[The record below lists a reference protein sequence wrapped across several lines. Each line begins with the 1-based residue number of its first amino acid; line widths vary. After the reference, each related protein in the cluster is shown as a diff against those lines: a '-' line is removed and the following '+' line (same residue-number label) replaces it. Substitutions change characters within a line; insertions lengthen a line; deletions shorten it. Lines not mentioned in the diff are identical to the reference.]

1 MARAPFIFGL
11 AGYSGS
17 GKTTL
22 AERLIAKAAGQGVR
36 IATIKHAHHR
46 FEADIEGKDSWRH
59 RKAGAQQT
67 LIASA
72 HRSALFTEML
82 LKKDLHYLIC
92 LPDWMKAI
100 GFWSK
105 ALNLSPLPKS
115 KSIMASLTTHLYIK
129 QMIIS
134 LPLFQMPR
142 QRAVICLVLSVMML
156 RQSLAIFTI
165 CQKRQADD
173 GTGNAL

>member
-22 AERLIAKAAGQGVR
+22 AEKLIAKAADAGVK

-72 HRSALFTEML
+72 HRSALFTE
-82 LKKDLHYLIC
+82 
-92 LPDWMKAI
+92 
-100 GFWSK
+100 
-105 ALNLSPLPKS
+105 N
-115 KSIMASLTTHLYIK
+115 
-129 QMIIS
+129 
-134 LPLFQMPR
+134 
-142 QRAVICLVLSVMML
+142 AVEKRPVLSDLLAKLDESDWVL
-156 RQSLAIFTI
+156 VEGFKFEPITKIEIYDSALGHAPLHQTDDNIIALISDGPLEGCDLPCFKRDDIEAIFSYLYELS
-165 CQKRQADD
+165 KEL
-173 GTGNAL
+173 G

>member
-1 MARAPFIFGL
+1 MNANPFIFGL

-22 AERLIAKAAGQGVR
+22 AEKLISKAAEKGIR

-72 HRSALFTEML
+72 HRSALFTENAIEKRPELSDL
-82 LKKDLHYLIC
+82 LARLDHCDWVLVEGFKFEPITKIEIYDDSLGHAPLHQTDENIIAVAS
-92 LPDWMKAI
+92 DE
-100 GFWSK
+100 
-105 ALNLSPLPKS
+105 PLEGCD
-115 KSIMASLTTHLYIK
+115 
-129 QMIIS
+129 
-134 LPLFQMPR
+134 LPLFKR
-142 QRAVICLVLSVMML
+142 DDIEG
-156 RQSLAIFTI
+156 IFTYLNNFSKEAG
-165 CQKRQADD
+165 Q
-173 GTGNAL
+173 

>member
-1 MARAPFIFGL
+1 MARTPFIFGL

-22 AERLIAKAAGQGVR
+22 AEKLIAKAAGEGVR

-72 HRSALFTEML
+72 HRSALFTENAVEKRPEFSDL
-82 LKKDLHYLIC
+82 LARLDESDWVLVEGFKFEPITKIEIYDSALGHAPLHHTDDNIIALISDTPPEGCDLPCFKRDDIE
-92 LPDWMKAI
+92 AI
-100 GFWSK
+100 FS
-105 ALNLSPLPKS
+105 
-115 KSIMASLTTHLYIK
+115 HLYE
-129 QMIIS
+129 
-134 LPLFQMPR
+134 
-142 QRAVICLVLSVMML
+142 LSKE
-156 RQSLAIFTI
+156 Q
-165 CQKRQADD
+165 
-173 GTGNAL
+173 G

>member
-72 HRSALFTEML
+72 HRSALFTENAVEKRPALSDL
-82 LKKDLHYLIC
+82 LARLDESDWVLVEGFKFEPITKIEIYNGELDHAPLYQTDDNIIALISDAPPEGCDLPC
-92 LPDWMKAI
+92 FKRDD
-100 GFWSK
+100 
-105 ALNLSPLPKS
+105 
-115 KSIMASLTTHLYIK
+115 
-129 QMIIS
+129 
-134 LPLFQMPR
+134 
-142 QRAVICLVLSVMML
+142 VE
-156 RQSLAIFTI
+156 AIFSYLYDLS
-165 CQKRQADD
+165 KESSR
-173 GTGNAL
+173 

>member
-22 AERLIAKAAGQGVR
+22 AEKLIAKAASAGVR

-72 HRSALFTEML
+72 HRSALFTENTVEKRPALTDL
-82 LKKDLHYLIC
+82 LARLDESDWVLVEGFKFESITKLEIYDNALGHAPLHHTDENIIALISDTPPEGCDLPCFRRDDI
-92 LPDWMKAI
+92 D
-100 GFWSK
+100 
-105 ALNLSPLPKS
+105 
-115 KSIMASLTTHLYIK
+115 
-129 QMIIS
+129 
-134 LPLFQMPR
+134 
-142 QRAVICLVLSVMML
+142 
-156 RQSLAIFTI
+156 AIFSYL
-165 CQKRQADD
+165 CELSKEQ
-173 GTGNAL
+173 G

>member
-22 AERLIAKAAGQGVR
+22 AEKLIAKAANAEVR

-72 HRSALFTEML
+72 HRSALFTE
-82 LKKDLHYLIC
+82 
-92 LPDWMKAI
+92 
-100 GFWSK
+100 
-105 ALNLSPLPKS
+105 NL
-115 KSIMASLTTHLYIK
+115 
-129 QMIIS
+129 
-134 LPLFQMPR
+134 
-142 QRAVICLVLSVMML
+142 
-156 RQSLAIFTI
+156 
-165 CQKRQADD
+165 
-173 GTGNAL
+173 